1 MTHYLYIS
9 GPITND
15 PDYMQKFQ
23 DCEDWIRRHTKYEPV
38 NPSKDVPWI
47 LRSDGIEN
55 PTHNDYMRVSINL
68 LTEYPNTSIV
78 MLPDWQISN
87 GAKFEYNT
95 SYFLNYKSYFFNQ
108 KDIGIM
114 DLGIKDLPKEMMK

>member
-23 DCEDWIRRHTKYEPV
+23 TCEDWIKKYTKYEPI
-38 NPSKDVPWI
+38 NPSRLVPEI
-47 LRSDGIEN
+47 LELDKIEN

-68 LTEYPNTSIV
+68 LTENPNTSIV
-78 MLPDWQISN
+78 MLENWEKSN
-87 GAKFEYNT
+87 GARFEHNIA
-95 SYFLNYKSYFFNQ
+95 YFFNYYILFFNR
-108 KDIGIM
+108 DIFRIFN
-114 DLGIKDLPKEMMK
+114 IPKEMLK